1 MVAAEENS
9 LKDLL
14 MKCDLERYLP
24 KFVASGIS
32 SAGQLREKL
41 HDEKFMEQFVKDAG
55 LSAPQSI
62 RLQIRASKQ

>member
-1 MVAAEENS
+1 
-9 LKDLL
+9 

-24 KFVASGIS
+24 KFVAFGIS